1 MEAEFNNLGEALA
14 SALKID
20 ISQLPKPATQLAALK
35 ELNIKENMEQFN
47 EGGPDLISL
56 LNTNC
61 EAEGEISFNMHD
73 FFFKVTFDIHI
84 ANAFDFLG

>member
-61 EAEGEISFNMHD
+61 EAEG
-73 FFFKVTFDIHI
+73 
-84 ANAFDFLG
+84 